1 MRARVSSFVACVA
14 VFTLAT
20 PLATRVATL
29 ASTAAPHGAGVP
41 QASVSAES
49 CDATGLESP
58 AQACGR
64 APDASDLVIVID
76 NAAGLATTPAG
87 RGALRVLEDVGLF
100 SGTSV
105 AWAELAAA
113 LGMSPE
119 AALEAMAGSRT
130 MLVAAN
136 ETAER
141 PAAWALLTEVSAQT
155 ERLIRERL
163 KPVPRQIVDGQPV
176 LMLENG
182 RFLLATRRAPNKA
195 TRGKPSEGLA
205 TVLIASADAP
215 TLFNACLPLL
225 SGMRAPNALGDDA
238 RAGPL
243 LVEQPS
249 DAFIL
254 YRGREN
260 DEPDAPR
267 TLAALSV
274 WATES
279 GWRASIAC
287 DAGLLGEPADVAR
300 AAIPGSLFAAI
311 TGGPAGEAI
320 VAFAAPISNTRDAGS
335 GFSRFLF
342 RFLSDVAPLFDGA
355 GIVAIRERA
364 ADGAKANADLFIGA
378 NIRDEDDV
386 AGAIDAGMAAVIN
399 RMARAPTGLAEAQDF
414 GGHFPSAVRE
424 ATLSSRALSAL
435 APLIGPTPV
444 VRWCGSGMDP
454 GSPDAAPRWWLA
466 SITDIQAPSG
476 AATLRSVAASLAP
489 EPAQDGDAAPEPPA
503 EAPRSWTT
511 IGVIRPSRALEVAPP
526 VLVTLLRSFE
536 PLRWVRQVSWQ
547 GAMAE
552 SGLVRGE
559 ATLEFE
565 PHALRAPDP
574 GK

>member
-1 MRARVSSFVACVA
+1 MHARVSSFVACVA
-14 VFTLAT
+14 VFTLAI
-20 PLATRVATL
+20 PLATGVVAR
-29 ASTAAPHGAGVP
+29 ASTAAPSGAGIP
-41 QASVSAES
+41 QASMGVEA
-49 CDATGLESP
+49 CDATGPESP
-58 AQACGR
+58 AQACAR

-87 RGALRVLEDVGLF
+87 RGTLRVLEDVGLF

-119 AALEAMAGSRT
+119 AALAAMAGSRT
-130 MLVAAN
+130 MLMAAH

-141 PAAWALLTEVSAQT
+141 PAGWALLTEVSPQT

-182 RFLLATRRAPNKA
+182 RFLLATRRAP
-195 TRGKPSEGLA
+195 GKPNKDKPVEGRA
-205 TVLIASADAP
+205 GVLIASADSP
-215 TLFNACLPLL
+215 DLFNACLPLL
-225 SGMRAPNALGDDA
+225 SGTRAPSALGDYA

-254 YRGREN
+254 YRRREN
-260 DEPDAPR
+260 DEPGSPR
-267 TLAALSV
+267 TLVALSV

-287 DAGLLGEPADVAR
+287 DSALLGEPESVAR

-311 TGGPAGEAI
+311 AGGPTGEAV
-320 VAFAAPISNTRDAGS
+320 VAIAAPISSTRDAGS

-342 RFLSDVAPLFDGA
+342 RLLSDVAPLFDGA
-355 GIVAIRERA
+355 GIVALRERA
-364 ADGAKANADLFIGA
+364 TEDAKPTADLIMGA
-378 NIRDEDDV
+378 SINGENDV

-399 RMARAPTGLAEAQDF
+399 RMSRTPTGLADAQDF

-444 VRWCGSGMDP
+444 IRWCGTGMDP
-454 GSPDAAPRWWLA
+454 GAPDAAPRWWLA
-466 SITDIQAPSG
+466 GITDIQAPSG
-476 AATLRSVAASLAP
+476 AATLRAVAASLAP
-489 EPAQDGDAAPEPPA
+489 QPDQDAGAAPEPPA
-503 EAPRSWTT
+503 AAPQTWAT
-511 IGVIRPSRALEVAPP
+511 IGVIRPSRALAVAPP
-526 VLVTLLRSFE
+526 VLVTLLRPFE
-536 PLRWVRQVSWQ
+536 PMKWVRRVSWQ
-547 GAMAE
+547 GALAE

-565 PHALRAPDP
+565 PHAILAPDP
-574 GK
+574 DE